1 MGAGRPTYKIAAF
14 FPVHDDL
21 GSLAELGKEWEAA
34 FKLSVGLANADPS
47 FKVAFSYILVDGG
60 PTAESCS
67 EAAKVIDTF
76 TMFLFFF
83 LFCLINIITSYILL
97 LSMYIFI

>member
-1 MGAGRPTYKIAAF
+1 VGAGRPTYKIAAF

-21 GSLAELGKEWEAA
+21 GSLAELGREWEAA

-60 PTAESCS
+60 PTVESCI
-67 EAAKVIDTF
+67 EAAKVSID
-76 TMFLFFF
+76 LNN
-83 LFCLINIITSYILL
+83 LIIITIP
-97 LSMYIFI
+97 IIH